1 MPKTSQSLHISPK
14 ERILLLPDR
23 WWRNRLIFPGHGI
36 FLWCFKENRDHCG
49 GGGVLFFSHSHYF
62 NLKWGLGQ
70 GTNNVAELLAL
81 KFLLSFACEKEISN
95 LQIFGDS
102 MLFINWLRRTQQYHN
117 IIFSPILYEVFTTTN
132 LFTNMSFNQ

>member
-1 MPKTSQSLHISPK
+1 MGFFYGASQ
-14 ERILLLPDR
+14 
-23 WWRNRLIFPGHGI
+23 
-36 FLWCFKENRDHCG
+36 ENKARCG

-70 GTNNVAELLAL
+70 GTNNMAELLAL

-102 MLFINWLRRTQQYHN
+102 MLVISWLRRTQQCHN
-117 IIFSPILYEVFTTTN
+117 IMLSPILDEVFTIAN